1 MKAPVQRFLSALCA
15 LSFLL
20 AALFP
25 TAALAAGADDLAVSN
40 TLTREDAAQMQEAD
54 SAVAALTDSGDFA
67 ALSRAE
73 RFAAAQAQL
82 RQLAEQGLVSVR
94 SIYIDE
100 ANGMVSFSYSC
111 GVQGGILVDDPEE
124 ENAAVPLS
132 QMPSV
137 DLQEMSN
144 APRGNLG
151 SAMIYYA
158 FDNTVNSSRYPYY
171 SYMKGFWTAM
181 GLNTRIDTMVTVAD
195 LRRMDRYDLCILS
208 AHGAYYT
215 YSYGALWKRTRTE
228 PIILLTEESTFYK
241 DIVYSFELLSHR
253 VIKMNGLY
261 CATADFFRNAY
272 RAGQLS
278 STIVYSETCEF
289 LGVTG
294 SVDES
299 MAEALLAGGARAVL
313 GYVNNVYTVYS
324 RSMLWDTVNH
334 LGMGMTIGGA
344 VTHAKDTYGENDIIW
359 YTEQG
364 GRRPHAAA
372 AYLVLYGDPNA
383 RLNVPANYSVAQRAD
398 EITVDDIIGEVLDRA
413 A

>member
-20 AALFP
+20 VALFP

-82 RQLAEQGLVSVR
+82 RQLAEQGLVSVH

-124 ENAAVPLS
+124 ENAAMTLS

-195 LRRMDRYDLCILS
+195 LRRMDRYDLWILS

-215 YSYGALWKRTRTE
+215 YARGLFRQLRTE
-228 PIILLTEESTFYK
+228 PVILLTEESSVTRDIFYGF
-241 DIVYSFELLSHR
+241 DLLTHR
-253 VIKMNGLY
+253 VIKINGRY
-261 CATADFFRNAY
+261 CVTAGFFKNAY
-272 RAGQLS
+272 RFGQLKD
-278 STIVYSETCEF
+278 TLVYSETCEF
-289 LGVTG
+289 LGVDD
-294 SVDES
+294 SIDLS
-299 MAEALLAGGARAVL
+299 MANALLAGGASAVV

-324 RSMLWDTVNH
+324 RSMLWDTVNYLI
-334 LGMGMTIGGA
+334 LGQNIGQA
-344 VTHAKDTYGENDIIW
+344 VAHAQATYGTDDLVW
-359 YTEQG
+359 YTAQG
-364 GRRPHAAA
+364 GKRPHAAA
-372 AYLVLYGDPNA
+372 AYTMLLGDTDAALP
-383 RLNVPANYSVAQRAD
+383 VIEEPAD
-398 EITVDDIIGEVLDRA
+398 ETPVQQA

>member
-82 RQLAEQGLVSVR
+82 QQLAEQGLVSVR
-94 SIYIDE
+94 SIYLDE

-124 ENAAVPLS
+124 ENAAVTLS
-132 QMPSV
+132 QTPSV

-181 GLNTRIDTMVTVAD
+181 GLHTRIDSTVTVSD
-195 LRRMDRYDLCILS
+195 LKRMNDYGLCILS
-208 AHGAYYT
+208 AHGSYYT
-215 YSYGALWKRTRTE
+215 YTSGFLFKQTRTE
-228 PIILLTEESTFYK
+228 PVILLTEESDFYK
-241 DIVYSFELLSHR
+241 DLYYGIDLLTHR
-253 VIKMNGLY
+253 VIKINGLY
-261 CATADFFRNAY
+261 CITPSFFRAAY
-272 RAGQLS
+272 RGGQLKD
-278 STIVYSETCEF
+278 TVVLSETCEF
-289 LGVTG
+289 LGVDG
-294 SVDES
+294 SEDNA
-299 MAEALLAGGARAVL
+299 MADALLSGGAQAVI

-324 RSMLWDTVNH
+324 RSMLWDTVNYLI
-334 LGMGMTIGGA
+334 LGQNIGQA
-344 VTHAKDTYGENDIIW
+344 VAHAQATYGTDDLVW
-359 YTEQG
+359 YTAQG
-364 GRRPHAAA
+364 GKRPHAAA
-372 AYLVLYGDPNA
+372 AYPLLFGDVGVRLIEPNA
-383 RLNVPANYSVAQRAD
+383 APAPQKVQQ
-398 EITVDDIIGEVLDRA
+398 A

>member
-82 RQLAEQGLVSVR
+82 QQLAEQGLVSVR

-124 ENAAVPLS
+124 ENAAVTLS
-132 QMPSV
+132 QTPSV

-215 YSYGALWKRTRTE
+215 YARGLFRQLRTE
-228 PIILLTEESTFYK
+228 PVILLTEESSMTRDLFYGF
-241 DIVYSFELLSHR
+241 DLLTHR
-253 VIKMNGLY
+253 VIKINGRY
-261 CATADFFRNAY
+261 CVTAGFFKNAY
-272 RAGQLS
+272 RFGQLKD
-278 STIVYSETCEF
+278 TLVYSETCEF
-289 LGVTG
+289 LGVDD
-294 SVDES
+294 SIDLS
-299 MAEALLAGGARAVL
+299 MANALLTGGASAVV

-324 RSMLWDTVNH
+324 RSMLWDTVNYLI
-334 LGMGMTIGGA
+334 LGQSIGQA
-344 VTHAKDTYGENDIIW
+344 VAHAQATYGTDDLVW
-359 YTEQG
+359 YTAQG
-364 GRRPHAAA
+364 GKRPHAAA
-372 AYLVLYGDPNA
+372 AYTMLLGDADAALPI
-383 RLNVPANYSVAQRAD
+383 VEEPAD
-398 EITVDDIIGEVLDRA
+398 ETPVQQA

>member
-25 TAALAAGADDLAVSN
+25 TTALAAGADDLAVSN

-67 ALSRAE
+67 VLSRAE

-124 ENAAVPLS
+124 ENAAMTLS

-208 AHGAYYT
+208 THGAYYT
-215 YSYGALWKRTRTE
+215 YEYGWLFKKTATE
-228 PIILLTEESTFYK
+228 PLILLTERSDFWSDLRYGF
-241 DIVYSFELLSHR
+241 DLLAHR
-253 VIKMNGLY
+253 VVKVNGMY
-261 CATADFFRNAY
+261 AVNGNFFRSAY
-272 RAGQLS
+272 RGNG
-278 STIVYSETCEF
+278 IVLSETCEF
-289 LGVTG
+289 YGKNG
-294 SVDES
+294 HVDTS
-299 MAEALLAGGARAVL
+299 MADGLLAGGAKAVM
-313 GYVNNVYTVYS
+313 GYVNNVYSVYS
-324 RSMLWDTVNH
+324 RSMLWAAVNRMIEGET
-334 LGMGMTIGGA
+334 LEQA
-344 VTHAKDTYGENDIIW
+344 VDYAKSIYGTDDIIW
-359 YTEQG
+359 YNEQG

-372 AYLVLYGDPNA
+372 SYAMLSGDRSAALPNPYTA
-383 RLNVPANYSVAQRAD
+383 AD
-398 EITVDDIIGEVLDRA
+398 VDA
-413 A
+413 AA

>member
-124 ENAAVPLS
+124 ENAAVTLS

-215 YSYGALWKRTRTE
+215 YARGLFRKLRTE
-228 PIILLTEESTFYK
+228 PVILLTEESSMTRDLFYGF
-241 DIVYSFELLSHR
+241 DLLTHR
-253 VIKMNGLY
+253 VIKINGLY
-261 CATADFFRNAY
+261 CITPSFFQAAY
-272 RAGQLS
+272 RGGQLKD
-278 STIVYSETCEF
+278 TVVLSETCEF
-289 LGVTG
+289 LGVSG
-294 SVDES
+294 SLDTS
-299 MAEALLAGGARAVL
+299 MADALLAGGAKAVA

-334 LGMGMTIGGA
+334 LILGQTLQESVQHSM
-344 VTHAKDTYGENDIIW
+344 DTYGADDLVW
-359 YTEQG
+359 YNAQG
-364 GRRPHAAA
+364 GKRPHAAA
-372 AYLVLYGDPNA
+372 AYPLLFGDVGVRLIEPNA
-383 RLNVPANYSVAQRAD
+383 APVPQKVQQ
-398 EITVDDIIGEVLDRA
+398 A

>member
-54 SAVAALTDSGDFA
+54 SAVSALTDSGDFA

-111 GVQGGILVDDPEE
+111 GVQGGILVDDPKE
-124 ENAAVPLS
+124 ENAAMTLS

-215 YSYGALWKRTRTE
+215 YARGLFRQLRTE
-228 PIILLTEESTFYK
+228 PVILLTEESSITRDLFYGF
-241 DIVYSFELLSHR
+241 DLLTHR
-253 VIKMNGLY
+253 VIKINGLY
-261 CATADFFRNAY
+261 CITPSFFRAAY
-272 RAGQLS
+272 RGGQLKD
-278 STIVYSETCEF
+278 TVVLSETCEF
-289 LGVTG
+289 LGVSG
-294 SVDES
+294 SLDTS
-299 MAEALLAGGARAVL
+299 MADALLAGGAKAVA

-334 LGMGMTIGGA
+334 LILGQTLQESVQHSM
-344 VTHAKDTYGENDIIW
+344 DTYGADDLVW
-359 YTEQG
+359 YNAQG

-372 AYLVLYGDPNA
+372 AYPLLFGDVGVRLIEPNA
-383 RLNVPANYSVAQRAD
+383 APAPQDVQQ
-398 EITVDDIIGEVLDRA
+398 A